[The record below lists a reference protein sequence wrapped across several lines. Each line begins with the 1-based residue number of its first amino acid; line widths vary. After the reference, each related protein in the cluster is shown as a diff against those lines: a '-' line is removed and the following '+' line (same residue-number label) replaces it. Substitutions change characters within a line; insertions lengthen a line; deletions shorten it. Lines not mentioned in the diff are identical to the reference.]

1 MSDTRILLVTGTDT
15 GVGKTWVTSAL
26 ARALVQQGR
35 RVVAIKPV
43 ETGSKG
49 TPGAT
54 EDGVLLAAAT
64 GQAAPRMA
72 LHRFADP
79 VAPAVAAEREGRAL
93 DFDDVLAEIERYAEG
108 SEVTLIESA
117 GGLLAPIAWDWNAA
131 DLAES
136 LGARV
141 LVVGADRLGVINHT
155 LLTLSALEL
164 AGLLTAGVILTTPAT
179 ADVSSGTNAEAIA
192 RLSGVERI
200 LVAPRTNDPAA
211 AAAAI
216 APAIAWFLGEEVR
229 GEK

>member
-1 MSDTRILLVTGTDT
+1 
-15 GVGKTWVTSAL
+15 
-26 ARALVQQGR
+26 
-35 RVVAIKPV
+35 
-43 ETGSKG
+43 
-49 TPGAT
+49 
-54 EDGVLLAAAT
+54 
-64 GQAAPRMA
+64 MA

-229 GEK
+229 G